1 MHKTLLL
8 SALLSALLMADEAPT
23 NTPQEPKKLETIEP
37 VVVQPVVVQPVVV
50 TPAPEAKTET
60 APEPEAKMEMREPN
74 KAEVCPHEMK
84 QPTKQLS
91 PDSYKTIRINVIG
104 QGVAPTMTSSPA
116 QAYALA
122 KRAAIADAY
131 RLLAEKVKGVR
142 IEGSDKIKNMMV
154 QRSEVRTFVDAVIA
168 EAELIETVF
177 KDGLCEVE
185 MELVINPEQW
195 QSILASR

>member
-1 MHKTLLL
+1 MKKILVI
-8 SALLSALLMADEAPT
+8 SSLLSALLMAEEAPAPVEVKQT
-23 NTPQEPKKLETIEP
+23 NQPNVVVVEP
-37 VVVQPVVVQPVVV
+37 VVVTV
-50 TPAPEAKTET
+50 PAP
-60 APEPEAKMEMREPN
+60 APKVQEEK
-74 KAEVCPHEMK
+74 K
-84 QPTKQLS
+84 QYS
-91 PDSYKTIRINVIG
+91 PDEMQGPPPKTKRPDAYKQMRINVTG
-104 QGVAPTMTSSPA
+104 QGVAPSMTSSPA

-168 EAELIETVF
+168 EAEIIETVF

-185 MELVINPEQW
+185 MELIIDPAQW
-195 QSILASR
+195 RSILASR

>member
-8 SALLSALLMADEAPT
+8 SALLSALLFAEEAPK
-23 NTPQEPKKLETIEP
+23 NLPQEPEKLQTVDP
-37 VVVQPVVVQPVVV
+37 VVVKPIVVQPVVV
-50 TPAPEAKTET
+50 TAAQTPT
-60 APEPEAKMEMREPN
+60 PEPEVKKEEPKAAEACPQDMRKPI
-74 KAEVCPHEMK
+74 K
-84 QPTKQLS
+84 QTS
-91 PDSYKTIRINVIG
+91 PESYKTIRINVVG

-142 IEGSDKIKNMMV
+142 IEGQDKIKNMMV
-154 QRSEVRTFVDAVIA
+154 MRSEVRTFVDAVIA
-168 EAELIETVF
+168 EAEVIETVF

-185 MELVINPEQW
+185 MELVIDPEQW

>member
-8 SALLSALLMADEAPT
+8 SALLSALLFAEEAPT
-23 NTPQEPKKLETIEP
+23 NTPQEAKKLETIDP
-37 VVVQPVVVQPVVV
+37 VVVTPIVVQPVVV
-50 TPAPEAKTET
+50 TPAPA
-60 APEPEAKMEMREPN
+60 PEAKKEDMKSSPEEMR
-74 KAEVCPHEMK
+74 K
-84 QPTKQLS
+84 PTKQTT
-91 PDSYKTIRINVIG
+91 PANYKTVRINVIG

-168 EAELIETVF
+168 EAELVDTVF

-185 MELVINPEQW
+185 MELIIDPEQW

>member
-8 SALLSALLMADEAPT
+8 SALLSALLFAEEAPT
-23 NTPQEPKKLETIEP
+23 NTPQEPEKLQTVDP
-37 VVVQPVVVQPVVV
+37 VVVTPIVVQPVVV
-50 TPAPEAKTET
+50 TPAP
-60 APEPEAKMEMREPN
+60 APEVKKEEPKMAKASPEEMRKPI
-74 KAEVCPHEMK
+74 K
-84 QPTKQLS
+84 QTS
-91 PDSYKTIRINVIG
+91 SESYKTIRINVVG

-142 IEGSDKIKNMMV
+142 IEGQDKIKNMMV
-154 QRSEVRTFVDAVIA
+154 MRSEVRTFVDAVIA
-168 EAELIETVF
+168 EAELVETVF

>member
-1 MHKTLLL
+1 MTKAFIL
-8 SALLSALLMADEAPT
+8 SALLSSLLMADEFSMDTQDTANS
-23 NTPQEPKKLETIEP
+23 NT
-37 VVVQPVVVQPVVV
+37 
-50 TPAPEAKTET
+50 
-60 APEPEAKMEMREPN
+60 MS
-74 KAEVCPHEMK
+74 CPHTMQCNHTQE
-84 QPTKQLS
+84 QQS
-91 PDSYKTIRINVIG
+91 SYKKIRISVTG

-131 RLLAEKVKGVR
+131 RLLAEKLKGVR

-154 QRSEVRTFVDAVIA
+154 MRSEIRTFVDAVIA
-168 EAELIETVF
+168 EAEIIETVF

-185 MELVINPEQW
+185 MELTLDPRQW

>member
-1 MHKTLLL
+1 MRKTLLISAIL
-8 SALLSALLMADEAPT
+8 SAFLCAEEAPK
-23 NTPQEPKKLETIEP
+23 NTPEAAKKMQTVDP
-37 VVVQPVVVQPVVV
+37 VVVTPIVVQPVVV
-50 TPAPEAKTET
+50 TPAPAPVEKKEAPKE
-60 APEPEAKMEMREPN
+60 
-74 KAEVCPHEMK
+74 KAQVCPEHMQK
-84 QPTKQLS
+84 PTKQMA
-91 PDSYKTIRINVIG
+91 PESYKAIRINVTG

-168 EAELIETVF
+168 EAEIIETVF

-185 MELVINPEQW
+185 MELTLDPAQW
-195 QSILASR
+195 RSILAAR

>member
-1 MHKTLLL
+1 M
-8 SALLSALLMADEAPT
+8 
-23 NTPQEPKKLETIEP
+23 QEPLAQKGT
-37 VVVQPVVVQPVVV
+37 
-50 TPAPEAKTET
+50 
-60 APEPEAKMEMREPN
+60 
-74 KAEVCPHEMK
+74 
-84 QPTKQLS
+84 
-91 PDSYKTIRINVIG
+91 DSYKMVRINVVG

-154 QRSEVRTFVDAVIA
+154 QRSEIRTFVDAVIA
-168 EAELIETVF
+168 QAEIIETVF

-185 MELVINPEQW
+185 MELNLNEKQW
-195 QSILASR
+195 NSILASR

>member
-1 MHKTLLL
+1 MRKILLL
-8 SALLSALLMADEAPT
+8 SALLSSLLMAEEAPK
-23 NTPQEPKKLETIEP
+23 NTPTEPQKMQTVDPIVVTP
-37 VVVQPVVVQPVVV
+37 IVVQPVVIA
-50 TPAPEAKTET
+50 PAA
-60 APEPEAKMEMREPN
+60 EPKKEE
-74 KAEVCPHEMK
+74 KAEVCPHDMK
-84 QPTKQLS
+84 KPEKQMTPS
-91 PDSYKTIRINVIG
+91 SYKQVRISVVG
-104 QGVAPTMTSSPA
+104 QGVAPTMTTSPA

-168 EAELIETVF
+168 EAEIVETVF

-185 MELVINPEQW
+185 MELTIDPQQW

>member
-1 MHKTLLL
+1 MYKTLLL
-8 SALLSALLMADEAPT
+8 SALLPALLLAAEAPE
-23 NTPQEPKKLETIEP
+23 NTPEEPKKLETIEP
-37 VVVQPVVVQPVVV
+37 VVVKPIVVQPVVV
-50 TPAPEAKTET
+50 TPAP
-60 APEPEAKMEMREPN
+60 APAPEAKKEEPKKEVVAPEEMRKPV
-74 KAEVCPHEMK
+74 KKMAPA
-84 QPTKQLS
+84 
-91 PDSYKTIRINVIG
+91 SYKTIRINVIG

-185 MELVINPEQW
+185 MELVIDPEQW

>member
-1 MHKTLLL
+1 MKKILLL
-8 SALLSALLMADEAPT
+8 SAILSTLIFAEEAPAKMPEEAKKMET
-23 NTPQEPKKLETIEP
+23 VDPIVVTPI
-37 VVVQPVVVQPVVV
+37 VVQPVVV
-50 TPAPEAKTET
+50 TPAPAPVEKAKEKEAEHVCPQNMDAPSKQM
-60 APEPEAKMEMREPN
+60 APE
-74 KAEVCPHEMK
+74 
-84 QPTKQLS
+84 
-91 PDSYKTIRINVIG
+91 SYKKMRINVIG

-154 QRSEVRTFVDAVIA
+154 QRSEIRTFVDAVIA
-168 EAELIETVF
+168 EAEIIDTVF

-185 MELVINPEQW
+185 MELSIDPKQW
-195 QSILASR
+195 HSILASR

>member
-1 MHKTLLL
+1 MKKILLL
-8 SALLSALLMADEAPT
+8 SALLSAFVFAEEAPT
-23 NTPQEPKKLETIEP
+23 NTPPEPTQLRTVDPIVVTP
-37 VVVQPVVVQPVVV
+37 IVVQPVVITP
-50 TPAPEAKTET
+50 TPAPVEKIAEAKKESSH
-60 APEPEAKMEMREPN
+60 
-74 KAEVCPHEMK
+74 VCPSDME
-84 QPTKQLS
+84 QPTKQMT
-91 PDSYKTIRINVIG
+91 PKSYKKIRINVTG

-131 RLLAEKVKGVR
+131 RLMAEKLKGVR

-154 QRSEVRTFVDAVIA
+154 VRSEVRTFVDAVIA
-168 EAELIETVF
+168 EAEIIETVF

-185 MELVINPEQW
+185 MELSIDPKQW

>member
-1 MHKTLLL
+1 MRKTLLISAIL
-8 SALLSALLMADEAPT
+8 SAFLCADEAPK
-23 NTPQEPKKLETIEP
+23 NTPEAAKKMQTVDP
-37 VVVQPVVVQPVVV
+37 VVVTPIVVQPVVV
-50 TPAPEAKTET
+50 TPAP
-60 APEPEAKMEMREPN
+60 APVEKKEEPKE
-74 KAEVCPHEMK
+74 KAEVCPQDMK
-84 QPTKQLS
+84 KPTKQMA
-91 PDSYKTIRINVIG
+91 PESYKAIRINVTG

-168 EAELIETVF
+168 EAEIIETVF

-185 MELVINPEQW
+185 MELTLDPAQW
-195 QSILASR
+195 RSILAAR

>member
-1 MHKTLLL
+1 MRKILLL
-8 SALLSALLMADEAPT
+8 SALLSSLLMADEAPK
-23 NTPQEPKKLETIEP
+23 NTPTEAQKMQTVDPIVVTPI
-37 VVVQPVVVQPVVV
+37 VVQPVVIQ
-50 TPAPEAKTET
+50 AKKE
-60 APEPEAKMEMREPN
+60 EP
-74 KAEVCPHEMK
+74 KACPHEMRK
-84 QPTKQLS
+84 PTKQMT
-91 PDSYKTIRINVIG
+91 PASYKQVRISVVG

-168 EAELIETVF
+168 EAQITETVF

-185 MELVINPEQW
+185 MELTINPEQW

>member
-1 MHKTLLL
+1 MQKIFLL
-8 SALLSALLMADEAPT
+8 SALFTAYLMAAGAPS
-23 NTPQEPKKLETIEP
+23 NMASGSINDKKPI
-37 VVVQPVVVQPVVV
+37 
-50 TPAPEAKTET
+50 
-60 APEPEAKMEMREPN
+60 
-74 KAEVCPHEMK
+74 K
-84 QPTKQLS
+84 QMVPS
-91 PDSYKTIRINVIG
+91 NYKNIRINAIG

-154 QRSEVRTFVDAVIA
+154 QRSEVRTFVNAIIA
-168 EAELIETVF
+168 EAEIIETVF

-185 MELVINPEQW
+185 MELVIDPRQW
-195 QSILASR
+195 RSILALR

>member
-1 MHKTLLL
+1 MKKVLLL
-8 SALLSALLMADEAPT
+8 SAFLSAMLMAEEVKVDQ
-23 NTPQEPKKLETIEP
+23 NKNNVIVVEP
-37 VVVQPVVVQPVVV
+37 VVVTVQAPAPVVETKKEEAKVCPSDMQEPPHSQ
-50 TPAPEAKTET
+50 TPA
-60 APEPEAKMEMREPN
+60 
-74 KAEVCPHEMK
+74 
-84 QPTKQLS
+84 
-91 PDSYKTIRINVIG
+91 SYKMIRISVVG

-168 EAELIETVF
+168 ESEIIETVF

-185 MELVINPEQW
+185 MELNIDPKQW
-195 QSILASR
+195 NSILASR

>member
-1 MHKTLLL
+1 MKKVLVI
-8 SALLSALLMADEAPT
+8 SALLSAMLMAE
-23 NTPQEPKKLETIEP
+23 ETQIKEI
-37 VVVQPVVVQPVVV
+37 VVDKNQPSIIVVKPVVV
-50 TPAPEAKTET
+50 TVQAPAPVP
-60 APEPEAKMEMREPN
+60 APVAEVKKEEPK
-74 KAEVCPHEMK
+74 VCPHDMQEPPYS
-84 QPTKQLS
+84 QRPA
-91 PDSYKTIRINVIG
+91 SYKMVRISVVG

-168 EAELIETVF
+168 EAEIIETVF

-185 MELVINPEQW
+185 MELNIDPRQW
-195 QSILASR
+195 HSILASR

>member
-1 MHKTLLL
+1 MKKVLVIC
-8 SALLSALLMADEAPT
+8 ALLSAMLMAE
-23 NTPQEPKKLETIEP
+23 ETQNKEIIVDKNQPSVIIVEP
-37 VVVQPVVVQPVVV
+37 VVVTVQAPSPVPVPVPV
-50 TPAPEAKTET
+50 KEVKKQ
-60 APEPEAKMEMREPN
+60 EPK
-74 KAEVCPHEMK
+74 VCPHDMQEPLTK
-84 QPTKQLS
+84 TRPT
-91 PDSYKTIRINVIG
+91 SYKMVRISVVG

-168 EAELIETVF
+168 EAEIIETVF

-185 MELVINPEQW
+185 MELNIDPKQW
-195 QSILASR
+195 NSILASR

>member
-1 MHKTLLL
+1 
-8 SALLSALLMADEAPT
+8 MAEEAPK
-23 NTPQEPKKLETIEP
+23 NTPAEPQKMQTVDPIVVTP
-37 VVVQPVVVQPVVV
+37 IVVQPVVIA
-50 TPAPEAKTET
+50 PAPEPKKE
-60 APEPEAKMEMREPN
+60 EPQ
-74 KAEVCPHEMK
+74 VCPHDMK
-84 QPTKQLS
+84 KPEKQMTPS
-91 PDSYKTIRINVIG
+91 SYKQVRINVVG
-104 QGVAPTMTSSPA
+104 QGVAPTMTTSPA

-168 EAELIETVF
+168 EAEIVETVF

-185 MELVINPEQW
+185 MELTINPEQW